1 MAGRIPDSFIDGLL
15 ARVDIVELIGAR
27 VPLKRKGKEYTAC
40 CPFHDERTPSFYV
53 SPTKQFYH
61 CFGCGAHG
69 TPIKFLMEYDRL
81 EFVDAVEELAKRLG
95 LEVPRESGSGREA
108 PREGQDLYAA
118 LDAAQK
124 YFQRELTTSDV
135 AKRYLDQRGLD
146 AATIEKFGIG
156 WAPEGWSGLID
167 ALGKG
172 DARRIE
178 LLDKAGLLSKNDSGR
193 TYDKFRGRVM
203 FPIHD
208 RRGRVI
214 AFGGRVI
221 EKDDGPKYLNSPETA
236 LFHKGRE
243 LYGLWHARQAHSKV
257 PKLIVVEG
265 YMDVVSLWQF
275 GINTAVATLGT
286 ATTPDH
292 AELLFRNAADVYFC
306 FDGDAAGRR
315 AAWKGLD
322 SVLPRMTDGRQAFF
336 LFLPEGEDPDT
347 LVRAQGAAA
356 LDAALASAQ
365 PLSEFFFTQLSLDVD
380 LGSADGKARL
390 AERAKAY
397 IARIPD
403 GEFRD
408 RMQALLVQR
417 TEIGFHASA
426 KLGDFTR
433 ELVELGSQ
441 IQRDAL
447 DLSRGK
453 VPDGYLVSAPM
464 RPSTGG
470 LYGSR
475 PYGAGANHTGSRGDT
490 TGASRGYGTG
500 GRKPRTAADRILASL
515 PTLSAPRP
523 AGVDTRRSLV
533 RSAISLLL
541 ARPDL
546 ASDVTDLDW
555 IETLEQP
562 GVLLF
567 VELVRTL
574 QARPGMSTGALLE
587 AFSEHAQA
595 ESLQKLAA
603 QPMAVDDAGLAEDF
617 RGSVIKLRD
626 QAINQRLDWL
636 KSQPMLDESG
646 KAELRA
652 LLAYRR

>member
-15 ARVDIVELIGAR
+15 ARVDIVELIGSR

-95 LEVPRESGSGREA
+95 LDVPRENGSGREA

-124 YFQRELTTSDV
+124 YFQRELSNSEV
-135 AKRYLDQRGLD
+135 AKRYLDKRGLD

-156 WAPEGWSGLID
+156 WAPDGWNGLID

-178 LLDKAGLLSKNDSGR
+178 LLDKAGLLSKNDNGR
-193 TYDKFRGRVM
+193 TYDKFRARVM

-221 EKDDGPKYLNSPETA
+221 EKEDGPKYLNSPETV

-257 PKLIVVEG
+257 PRLIVVEG

-275 GINTAVATLGT
+275 GITTAVATLGT

-292 AELLFRNAADVYFC
+292 AELLFRNSADVYFC

-315 AAWKGLD
+315 AAWKALE

-347 LVRAQGAAA
+347 VVRSQGAAA
-356 LDAALASAQ
+356 LDAALATAQ
-365 PLSEFFFTQLSLDVD
+365 PLSEFFFAQLASDVD
-380 LGSADGKARL
+380 LSSADGKSRL

-397 IARIPD
+397 LARIPD

-417 TEIGFHASA
+417 TEVGFHASA
-426 KLGDFTR
+426 KLADFTR

-447 DLSRGK
+447 DISQGRM
-453 VPDGYLVSAPM
+453 PDGYLVSVPQSSAE
-464 RPSTGG
+464 RPQGRWSN
-470 LYGSR
+470 SDR
-475 PYGAGANHTGSRGDT
+475 GARFERQGP
-490 TGASRGYGTG
+490 G
-500 GRKPRTAADRILASL
+500 GRRTRSAADRILAEL

-523 AGVDTRRSLV
+523 TGVDHRRSLV
-533 RSAISLLL
+533 RTAISLLL
-541 ARPDL
+541 SRPAL
-546 ASDVTDLDW
+546 ASEVEHLDW
-555 IETLEQP
+555 IASLDQP
-562 GVLLF
+562 GVPLF
-567 VELVRTL
+567 VELVHLAT
-574 QARPGMSTGALLE
+574 ARPGLSTGALLE
-587 AFSEHAQA
+587 ACAEHPQIEA
-595 ESLQKLAA
+595 LQKLAA
-603 QPMAVDDAGLAEDF
+603 QPMAGDDAGLEADF
-617 RGSVIKLRD
+617 RGCVKKLRQ
-626 QAINQRLDWL
+626 QAMEQRLDWL
-636 KSQPMLDESG
+636 KSQPALDDAG
-646 KAELRA
+646 KSELRS
-652 LLAYRR
+652 LLTLRL

>member
-15 ARVDIVELIGAR
+15 ARVDIVELIGSR

-95 LEVPRESGSGREA
+95 LEVPREAGGREA

-124 YFQRELTTSDV
+124 YFQRELANSEV
-135 AKRYLDQRGLD
+135 AKRYLEKRGLD

-156 WAPEGWSGLID
+156 WAPDGWNGLID

-172 DARRIE
+172 DARRID

-193 TYDKFRGRVM
+193 TYDKFRARVM

-221 EKDDGPKYLNSPETA
+221 EKDDGPKYLNSPETV

-257 PKLIVVEG
+257 PRLIVVEG

-275 GINTAVATLGT
+275 GITTAVATLGT

-315 AAWKGLD
+315 AAWKALE

-347 LVRAQGAAA
+347 VVRSQGAAA

-365 PLSEFFFTQLSLDVD
+365 PLSEFFFAQLASDVD
-380 LGSADGKARL
+380 LSSADGKSRL

-417 TEIGFHASA
+417 TEVGFHSSA
-426 KLGDFTR
+426 KLADFTR

-447 DLSRGK
+447 DMSQGRM
-453 VPDGYLVSAPM
+453 PEGYLVSVPQW
-464 RPSTGG
+464 PNS
-470 LYGSR
+470 
-475 PYGAGANHTGSRGDT
+475 GAN
-490 TGASRGYGTG
+490 ARGYGGERGARFEHGGPG
-500 GRKPRTAADRILASL
+500 GRRPRTAADRILAEL
-515 PTLSAPRP
+515 PALSAPRP
-523 AGVDTRRSLV
+523 AGIDHRRSLV
-533 RSAISLLL
+533 RTAISLLL
-541 ARPDL
+541 SRPAL
-546 ASDVTDLDW
+546 AEHVTHLDW

-562 GVLLF
+562 GVPLF
-567 VELVRTL
+567 VELVKL
-574 QARPGMSTGALLE
+574 ASHRPGLSTGALLE
-587 AFSEHAQA
+587 SCADHPQIEA
-595 ESLQKLAA
+595 LQKLAA
-603 QPMAVDDAGLAEDF
+603 QPMAGDDAGLEADF
-617 RGSVIKLRD
+617 LGCVKKLWQ
-626 QAINQRLDWL
+626 QAMAQRLEWL
-636 KSQPMLDESG
+636 KSQPTLGDDE

-652 LLAYRR
+652 LLSHRR

>member
-15 ARVDIVELIGAR
+15 ARVDIVELIGSR

-95 LEVPRESGSGREA
+95 LEVPREDGSGREA

-118 LDAAQK
+118 LDAAQR
-124 YFQRELTTSDV
+124 YFQRELANSEV
-135 AKRYLDQRGLD
+135 AKRYLEKRGLD
-146 AATIEKFGIG
+146 SATIEKFGIG
-156 WAPEGWSGLID
+156 WAPDGWNGLID

-193 TYDKFRGRVM
+193 TYDKFRARVM

-221 EKDDGPKYLNSPETA
+221 EKEDGPKYLNSPETS

-257 PKLIVVEG
+257 PRLIVVEG

-275 GINTAVATLGT
+275 GITTAVATLGT

-315 AAWKGLD
+315 AAWKALE

-347 LVRAQGAAA
+347 VVRSQGAAA
-356 LDAALASAQ
+356 LDAALAAAQ
-365 PLSEFFFTQLSLDVD
+365 PLSEFFFAQLSSDVD
-380 LGSADGKARL
+380 LSSADGKSRL
-390 AERAKAY
+390 AERAKAF

-417 TEIGFHASA
+417 TEVGFHSSA
-426 KLGDFTR
+426 KLADFTR

-447 DLSRGK
+447 DMSQGRM
-453 VPDGYLVSAPM
+453 PEGYLVSVPQW
-464 RPSTGG
+464 PNSGG
-470 LYGSR
+470 SARGN
-475 PYGAGANHTGSRGDT
+475 AGER
-490 TGASRGYGTG
+490 G
-500 GRKPRTAADRILASL
+500 GRFERGGPGGRRPRTAADRILAEL
-515 PTLSAPRP
+515 PSLSAPRP
-523 AGVDTRRSLV
+523 AGVDHRRSLV
-533 RSAISLLL
+533 RTAISLLL
-541 ARPDL
+541 TRPSL
-546 ASDVTDLDW
+546 AIEVEHLDW
-555 IETLEQP
+555 IETLDQP
-562 GVLLF
+562 GIPLF
-567 VELVRTL
+567 VELVHLAL
-574 QARPGMSTGALLE
+574 QRPGLSTGALLE
-587 AFSEHAQA
+587 ALASNPQIDA
-595 ESLQKLAA
+595 LQKLAA
-603 QPMAVDDAGLAEDF
+603 QPLAGDDAGLLEDF
-617 RGSVIKLRD
+617 RGCVRKLRQ
-626 QAINQRLDWL
+626 QAIEQRVEWL
-636 KSQPMLDESG
+636 KAQPSLDDES
-646 KAELRA
+646 KSELRA
-652 LLAYRR
+652 LLSHRI

>member
-15 ARVDIVELIGAR
+15 ARVDIVELIGSR

-95 LEVPRESGSGREA
+95 LEVPREAGGREA

-124 YFQRELTTSDV
+124 YFQRELANSEV
-135 AKRYLDQRGLD
+135 AKRYLEKRGLD

-156 WAPEGWSGLID
+156 WAPDGWNGLID

-172 DARRIE
+172 DARRID

-193 TYDKFRGRVM
+193 MYDKFRARVM

-221 EKDDGPKYLNSPETA
+221 EKDDGPKYLNSPETV

-257 PKLIVVEG
+257 PRLIVVEG

-275 GINTAVATLGT
+275 GITTAVATLGT

-292 AELLFRNAADVYFC
+292 AELLFRNAGDVYFC

-315 AAWKGLD
+315 AAWKALE

-347 LVRAQGAAA
+347 VVRSQGAAA

-365 PLSEFFFTQLSLDVD
+365 PLSEFFFAQLANDVD
-380 LGSADGKARL
+380 LSSADGKSRL

-417 TEIGFHASA
+417 TEVGFHASA
-426 KLGDFTR
+426 KLADFTR

-447 DLSRGK
+447 DMSQGRM
-453 VPDGYLVSAPM
+453 PEGYLVSVPQLSNERFPRRSA
-464 RPSTGG
+464 S
-470 LYGSR
+470 S
-475 PYGAGANHTGSRGDT
+475 D
-490 TGASRGYGTG
+490 GASRFDRGGYG
-500 GRKPRTAADRILASL
+500 RRPRTAADRILAEL

-523 AGVDTRRSLV
+523 AGVDHRRSLV
-533 RSAISLLL
+533 RTAISLLL
-541 ARPDL
+541 SRPAL
-546 ASDVTDLDW
+546 AEHVTDLDW

-562 GVLLF
+562 GVPLF
-567 VELVRTL
+567 VELVKL
-574 QARPGMSTGALLE
+574 ASHRPGLSTGALLE
-587 AFSEHAQA
+587 SCADHPQVEA
-595 ESLQKLAA
+595 LRKLAA
-603 QPMAVDDAGLAEDF
+603 QPMAGDDAGLEADF
-617 RGSVIKLRD
+617 LGCVRKLCQ
-626 QAINQRLDWL
+626 QAMAQRLEWL
-636 KSQPMLDESG
+636 KSQPTLGDDE

-652 LLAYRR
+652 LLSHRL